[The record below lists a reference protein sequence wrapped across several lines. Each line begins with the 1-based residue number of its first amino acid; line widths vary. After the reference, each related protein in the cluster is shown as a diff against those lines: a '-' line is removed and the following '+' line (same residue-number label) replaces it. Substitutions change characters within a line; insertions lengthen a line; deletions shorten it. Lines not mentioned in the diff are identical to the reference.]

1 MKSKNVLFSQRT
13 ESIFERVS
21 ESKMKKLIKSISSS
35 LNSEHNISSELIEG
49 IVQSQCEKINIDA
62 YDILNFFEFSFRKFY
77 QQLKS
82 LLSNN
87 SKFDI
92 NSKDT
97 VIAYLSSYYD
107 FYEDEL
113 VISTDYI
120 VKTITNSNVGDS
132 FIISLNKIL
141 LYAKYNEDIMRF
153 VFRKDNDIFDIGIK
167 LMKAIELF
175 NQIQNSSHINDKS
188 IALYISKCVSY
199 SLPYL
204 LDLFIDVLT
213 YNDKATMLLIIS
225 KDSNAI
231 LFNCLSSYKK
241 IRSGIFSIFAKAN
254 VLFDDDH
261 RSKFIDYITRNKC
274 IDGIITSIKNSYIS
288 SADPIIMNDVIKE
301 IRHVMLL
308 QLILS
313 DDFDDS
319 NIIFQLLLVI
329 FDKVSDV
336 ATESKEISKF
346 LDEIFKISFI
356 DQSEM
361 KLRCKDKVF
370 SDIDIDDVIQ
380 SKGTEV
386 NSFIV
391 INFFLDLFVIN
402 KSMRN
407 IISSVFLDNINN
419 NIEIYKSII
428 DNTDFIEKVIGNL
441 YQCDENTISS
451 FFIFLFSFV
460 FNDNSVYRPIR
471 ELNTMITSIKKCDD
485 HMQIAQIVN
494 NLKKFS
500 EMNNENIDDV
510 YRTFIDVVYS
520 VINDIANSDNDNPF
534 GGMIRSDDANVFSEA
549 MIVPLLSFTKTILSS
564 SAKMYEY
571 FKRQKFLSFFMSLVD
586 KREYVFIAYEIVKIM
601 IDNESEVDDIVALLN
616 FVFSRSEEKEKIDDD
631 DIVNVLSER
640 NYMNSV
646 FKVVIEKEGVVCLLS
661 QTEKEKIIFCIFSFG
676 EFLSHFAIKEKIL
689 SSWNYQYQ
697 DIIKANVDFI
707 NDIVYVHNKNI
718 LQNERY
724 SDDVIVSEK
733 NVKKAISSL
742 ILFLSYIDRKEFL
755 IDMIKHLIDTS
766 LKFKKISNDINTS
779 EDKLL
784 KSDFS
789 LFYINK
795 HTISSDNLNFFTMT
809 SSLISNFNIQSAMML
824 MITLKSLIKIDKYI
838 DVFLSFIEFILKLN
852 DENVRMLLSKGLTK
866 TLIKIINTKKE
877 IEILDIAVRII
888 KRTILFESKSNFI
901 MIFDYIIS
909 SLKHDENEIV
919 NKFKSELINA
929 MSSSLTK
936 ATKISNGISLSYL
949 NSRQLNVYN
958 MIFTTGLNLSYK
970 TISIFQSLKFI
981 SSSIDLT
988 KFILFRI
995 ESATSYIEVYIENE
1009 GLFVKEN
1016 DIITSSSSKNI
1027 SYVLTANKT
1036 STFISEINNQE
1047 MTLEVTINGVLFH
1060 ESKIRNSTMSIDS
1073 TVIVGYIGSA
1083 IRDVYNDTF
1092 AVLPHVK
1099 VNYMMIYS
1107 DKISNELSHLINYT
1121 KIKTSKNGSIHT
1133 DKINIKYLTKQ
1144 NYQRISS
1151 ILLNNLNEGN
1161 EKKKNISVINVDNDT
1176 RCKILFEIVNDKRS
1190 IVALRKFYCKAPLKN
1205 DLAFLNKINNDV
1217 QIKFG
1222 ITLSNKEFLE
1232 CVNNTNCSNFSYKN
1246 TNNVIN
1252 DNFSHSYLISKY
1264 NIIESLCVNNVL
1276 TSSSMI
1282 QLHNVSYIDMI
1293 FNDINIVKYI
1303 IAALS
1308 EVSFISSS
1316 LSRGEI
1322 FFSLIKLLCVYLN
1335 INISKLEAVAYD
1347 DKILSSLSFAIAKN
1361 SDIITEDIIELIFF
1375 LAFSFPFYIDL
1386 RTKNILNK
1394 SLPLQLISPF
1404 FPSLIFDV
1412 LLNDVVF
1419 EAIHIDAKHRL
1430 ISMIKQY
1437 IITNDCC
1444 VFSYSLKAK
1453 LTKRF
1458 VMIVLTVDND
1468 KAIDD
1473 EIINSLLI
1481 IVEQVLKPKP
1491 GAPMPNDNDINI
1503 VVDSIAMLIAILC
1516 KFDDVVRD
1524 HIETKNKGQR
1534 IKTEQIINDIFQKII
1549 YGDLTKNYKDM
1560 MYTRLMTMSLSE
1572 GVNREIRRAS
1582 VIEKKEENKFR
1593 SRPSRSFHKKS
1604 IVDDN
1609 VEESVYVHTE
1619 ENNDDTVKAS
1629 TKSLRYNNKT
1639 MTTWVN
1645 VNSNKVNNA
1654 LIIRSDDENICIG
1667 NCRICRFIREVIKR
1681 KLKNEIEISIVKE
1694 YIDDIMKDVY
1704 VSSCNF
1710 IRERFDLGFSFFL
1723 SFSEGPMRM
1732 RKRFVVARDIIKNN
1746 EIDRSNINNANSITK
1761 SSNDFVS
1768 QLSKRNKKI
1777 IFNLDHIF
1785 DVNIVKNINETEED
1799 MDDYQCAYNS
1809 LLFKGMTY
1817 VNCVLILT
1825 KNKINILTNVNI
1837 DKDNCIHLCKK
1848 PFMKVF
1854 WTLNENDSDIILN
1867 EQCKYLSYEYED
1879 EEQLQ
1884 QEMNDDEKEA
1894 ECNRINVKELFSRYH
1909 HSIKLISF
1917 TYSEINEIHKR
1928 KFLHHENSFEIFI
1941 KNGTSYFIAVNEFN
1955 RDKVISNIIRNI
1967 TTYFPLRKHMLYSKS
1982 SVCNIN
1988 YPDITFSSND
1998 IKKNTMIYLS
2008 NKNIFIRSSR
2018 TSLSSFNPII
2028 TDAKTLLD
2036 DFIDKW
2042 TIGIISNFSYLMFLN
2057 TISNRT
2063 YNDLSQ
2069 YPIMPWIIGDYTSE
2083 IINLT
2088 SPESYRDFS
2097 YPIYA
2102 QAASLREQLQLK
2114 YESAEDEFMQYHCG
2128 SHYSTPGFIGYF
2140 LVRVKPF
2147 SLIAAEIQGG
2157 CFDTPDRLFFNIKNM
2172 YDVNDKY
2179 QELIPEMF
2187 TLPEMFVNVN
2197 QYVYGKTQGGD
2208 IVDDVALPQWAM
2220 KDVRLFSMMGMKAIE
2235 SANVSEKINDWID
2248 LVFGY
2253 KQKGNEAIES
2263 CNVMRGVCYQFDT
2276 DKLITERK
2284 KENNSDELTKDILEE
2299 LELKINEICDMGLNA
2314 NILFNKAHPRKE
2326 RHQRAIAFF
2335 GRSVYLMNF
2344 KAKEKE
2350 FKVKI
2355 DNKVN
2360 DIKAYYE
2367 NDIGAHVSNGEGGV
2381 SSFRMIYE
2389 DNIADPNNKNETMK
2403 NIVYFIAGE
2412 KKVLIPPSYKNYIDW
2427 SRNKNSIYIVKPY
2440 KRAVFEFCLREDTA
2454 ITFVTVTRDK
2464 MIYVGFHNGKI
2475 NKYKM
2480 KKCKYDIVEKEP
2492 EAKKEGK
2499 KEKKNFIGK
2508 LFHKKKRKESDS
2520 TSVNTITEDVHD
2532 IQNEILFNDEISICD
2547 SNISNTDTFYSKDVT
2562 NFTQLSPNSF
2572 FIPSSECDPL
2582 FRDYA
2587 AHCVS
2592 SHEMKSILKLDD
2604 KSKKKSIHCKKP
2616 YLFLINS
2623 SSFITSSICD
2633 VKINSSFRQLIAL
2646 SSENK
2651 IYIGDSA
2658 SLTFSNV
2665 VDISHITKHKIIHIA
2680 ISETNGDFVIS
2691 TKTSMMLFN
2700 INGVFL
2706 SFIDINSF
2714 KISSYITHI
2723 IIKSTRT
2730 NDINIFTSHSDGNV
2744 IIWKIES
2751 VLIDKST
2758 ANYIS
2763 NFTKKKNQTR
2773 LNCTL
2778 RFDLVM
2784 RIKATSRSIAQMK
2797 ITEDMT
2803 KMIVISNDGT
2813 IVYLSYEDF
2822 LEKKKK
2828 SKQLKTCPNCLSAI
2842 SSSKILCH
2850 ICNKKL
2856 CSKCKIEEKIPEF
2869 SLKNRKAI
2877 CEDCKSLI
2885 MSTNKML
2892 YDF

>member
-1 MKSKNVLFSQRT
+1 
-13 ESIFERVS
+13 
-21 ESKMKKLIKSISSS
+21 
-35 LNSEHNISSELIEG
+35 
-49 IVQSQCEKINIDA
+49 
-62 YDILNFFEFSFRKFY
+62 
-77 QQLKS
+77 
-82 LLSNN
+82 
-87 SKFDI
+87 
-92 NSKDT
+92 
-97 VIAYLSSYYD
+97 
-107 FYEDEL
+107 
-113 VISTDYI
+113 
-120 VKTITNSNVGDS
+120 
-132 FIISLNKIL
+132 
-141 LYAKYNEDIMRF
+141 
-153 VFRKDNDIFDIGIK
+153 
-167 LMKAIELF
+167 
-175 NQIQNSSHINDKS
+175 
-188 IALYISKCVSY
+188 
-199 SLPYL
+199 
-204 LDLFIDVLT
+204 
-213 YNDKATMLLIIS
+213 
-225 KDSNAI
+225 
-231 LFNCLSSYKK
+231 
-241 IRSGIFSIFAKAN
+241 
-254 VLFDDDH
+254 
-261 RSKFIDYITRNKC
+261 
-274 IDGIITSIKNSYIS
+274 
-288 SADPIIMNDVIKE
+288 
-301 IRHVMLL
+301 
-308 QLILS
+308 
-313 DDFDDS
+313 
-319 NIIFQLLLVI
+319 
-329 FDKVSDV
+329 
-336 ATESKEISKF
+336 
-346 LDEIFKISFI
+346 
-356 DQSEM
+356 
-361 KLRCKDKVF
+361 
-370 SDIDIDDVIQ
+370 
-380 SKGTEV
+380 
-386 NSFIV
+386 
-391 INFFLDLFVIN
+391 
-402 KSMRN
+402 MRN

-419 NIEIYKSII
+419 NIEIYRSII

-471 ELNTMITSIKKCDD
+471 ELNTMITSIKKCED
-485 HMQIAQIVN
+485 HTQIAQIVN

-520 VINDIANSDNDNPF
+520 VINDIANADNDNPF
-534 GGMIRSDDANVFSEA
+534 GGMIKSDDANVFSEA
-549 MIVPLLSFTKTILSS
+549 MLIPLLSFTKTILSS

-586 KREYVFIAYEIVKIM
+586 KKEYVFIAYEIVKIM
-601 IDNESEVDDIVALLN
+601 IDNESEVDDIVGLLN
-616 FVFSRSEEKEKIDDD
+616 IVFSRSEENEKIDDEN
-631 DIVNVLSER
+631 ILNVLSER

-646 FKVVIEKEGVVCLLS
+646 FRVVIEKEGVVCLLS

-689 SSWNYQYQ
+689 SGWNYQYQ
-697 DIIKANVDFI
+697 DVIKANVDFI
-707 NDIVYVHNKNI
+707 NDMVYVHNKNI
-718 LQNERY
+718 LQNEKY

-742 ILFLSYIDRKEFL
+742 ILFLSYIDKKEYL

-779 EDKLL
+779 EEKLL

-789 LFYINK
+789 LYYINK

-809 SSLISNFNIQSAMML
+809 SSLISNFNIQNAMML
-824 MITLKSLIKIDKYI
+824 MITLKSLIKIDKYV

-866 TLIKIINTKKE
+866 TLIKIINTKRE

-888 KRTILFESKSNFI
+888 KRAILFESKANLI
-901 MIFDYIIS
+901 MLFDYIIS
-909 SLKHDENEIV
+909 SMKHDTNEIV

-936 ATKISNGISLSYL
+936 ATKLSNGISLSYL

-958 MIFTTGLNLSYK
+958 MIYTTGLNLSYK
-970 TISIFQSLKFI
+970 TLSIFQSLKFI

-995 ESATSYIEVYIENE
+995 ENATSYLEVYIEND

-1016 DIITSSSSKNI
+1016 DVITSSSSKNI

-1036 STFISEINNQE
+1036 STFIYEINNAE
-1047 MTLEVTINGVLFH
+1047 MTIEVTINGVLFH
-1060 ESKIRNSTMSIDS
+1060 ESKIRNSTMSVDS

-1099 VNYMMIYS
+1099 VNYMMMYS
-1107 DKISNELSHLINYT
+1107 DRISNELSHLINYT
-1121 KIKTSKNGSIHT
+1121 KIKTSKNGTLQS
-1133 DKINIKYLTKQ
+1133 DKIYIKYLTKQ

-1161 EKKKNISVINVDNDT
+1161 DTAKKKNISVINVDSDI
-1176 RCKILFEIVNDKRS
+1176 RFKILFELVNDKRS
-1190 IVALRKFYCKAPLKN
+1190 IVELRKFYCKAPLKN

-1222 ITLSNKEFLE
+1222 ITLSNKEFIE
-1232 CVNNTNCSNFSYKN
+1232 CVNNTNCCNFSYKN
-1246 TNNVIN
+1246 TNTVIN

-1293 FNDINIVKYI
+1293 FNDINTVKYI

-1322 FFSLIKLLCVYLN
+1322 FFALIKLLCVYCN
-1335 INISKLEAVAYD
+1335 INISKLEAIAYN

-1386 RTKNILNK
+1386 RTKNILDK

-1404 FPSLIFDV
+1404 FPALIFDV
-1412 LLNDVVF
+1412 LLNDVLF

-1430 ISMIKQY
+1430 ISLIKHY

-1491 GAPMPNDNDINI
+1491 GAPMPNDTDINI
-1503 VVDSIAMLIAILC
+1503 VVDSIAMLIAILS

-1534 IKTEQIINDIFQKII
+1534 IRTEQIINDTFKKIL
-1549 YGDLTKNYKDM
+1549 YGDLTKNYKEM
-1560 MYTRLMTMSLSE
+1560 MLTRLMTMSLSE

-1582 VIEKKEENKFR
+1582 VIEKKDENKIR

-1604 IVDDN
+1604 IVDDD
-1609 VEESVYVHTE
+1609 VEEAVYVHTE
-1619 ENNDDTVKAS
+1619 ENEENSVKPSA
-1629 TKSLRYNNKT
+1629 KSLRYNNKT

-1645 VNSNKVNNA
+1645 VNANKVNNA

-1667 NCRICRFIREVIKR
+1667 NCRICRFIREVIKSR
-1681 KLKNEIEISIVKE
+1681 LKNEINISIVKE
-1694 YIDDIMKDVY
+1694 YIDDIMKDVF
-1704 VSSCNF
+1704 VSSCKY
-1710 IRERFDLGFSFFL
+1710 IRKRFDLGYSFFL
-1723 SFSEGPMRM
+1723 SFCEGPMRM
-1732 RKRFVVARDIIKNN
+1732 RKRFVVARDIIKNS
-1746 EIDRSNINNANSITK
+1746 EIDRSKIKDTSKNSIIT
-1761 SSNDFVS
+1761 SNEFVS

-1777 IFNLDHIF
+1777 IFNLDQIF
-1785 DVNIVKNINETEED
+1785 DVNIVKSLNERENEED
-1799 MDDYQCAYNS
+1799 MDYYQCAYNS

-1825 KNKINILTNVNI
+1825 KKKISILTNVNI
-1837 DKDNCIHLCKK
+1837 DKDNCLHFCKK

-1867 EQCKYLSYEYED
+1867 EQCKYLSYECN
-1879 EEQLQ
+1879 EEQH
-1884 QEMNDDEKEA
+1884 QEMNDDEDQ
-1894 ECNRINVKELFSRYH
+1894 INVKELFSRYH
-1909 HSIKLISF
+1909 HSIKLLSF

-1928 KFLHHENSFEIFI
+1928 KFLHHENSFEIFT
-1941 KNGTSYFIAVNEFN
+1941 KNGTSYFIAVNETN
-1955 RDKVISNIIRNI
+1955 RDKVIANIIRNI
-1967 TTYFPLRKHMLYSKS
+1967 TTYFPIRKHILYSKS

-2028 TDAKTLLD
+2028 TDTKTLLD

-2128 SHYSTPGFIGYF
+2128 SHYSSPGFIGYF

-2157 CFDTPDRLFFNIKNM
+2157 CFDTPDRLFFNVKNM

-2197 QYVYGKTQGGD
+2197 KYVYGKTQGGG
-2208 IVDDVALPQWAM
+2208 IVDDVELPQWAM
-2220 KDVRLFSMMGMKAIE
+2220 RDVRLFSMMGMKAIE
-2235 SANVSEKINDWID
+2235 SAIVSERINDWID

-2276 DKLITERK
+2276 DKLINERK

-2355 DNKVN
+2355 DSRVN
-2360 DIKAYYE
+2360 DIRAYYE
-2367 NDIGAHVSNGEGGV
+2367 NEIGGNVSNGEGGV

-2403 NIVYFIAGE
+2403 NIVYFIAGG

-2427 SRNKNSIYIVKPY
+2427 SRNKNSIYIVKPF
-2440 KRAVFEFCLREDTA
+2440 KRAVFEFCLREETA

-2480 KKCKYDIVEKEP
+2480 KKCKYDIVEKE
-2492 EAKKEGK
+2492 ESKKEGK

-2532 IQNEILFNDEISICD
+2532 TQNEIIFNDEISICD
-2547 SNISNTDTFYSKDVT
+2547 SNISNTDTFYSKDIT
-2562 NFTQLSPNSF
+2562 NFTQLSPNSI
-2572 FIPSSECDPL
+2572 FIPSSSNECDPL

-2623 SSFITSSICD
+2623 SSFITSSLCD
-2633 VKINSSFRQLIAL
+2633 IKINSSFRQLIAL

-2665 VDISHITKHKIIHIA
+2665 IDVSHITKHKIIHIA
-2680 ISETNGDFVIS
+2680 MSETNGDFVIS

-2714 KISSYITHI
+2714 KISSSITHI
-2723 IIKSTRT
+2723 LIKSTRT

-2763 NFTKKKNQTR
+2763 NFTKKKKQTKA
-2773 LNCTL
+2773 NCTL

-2784 RIKATSRSIAQMK
+2784 RIKATSRSISQMK